1 MKIRMS
7 VSIEGADISAKPGD
21 EIDIEEGW
29 AKRLVESGQAE
40 YVKTKAAKTTRTVK
54 AKETR

>member
-1 MKIRMS
+1 MKIRMN
-7 VSIEGADISAKPGD
+7 VSIEGVDISAKPGD
-21 EIDIEEGW
+21 EIEIEEGW

-40 YVKTKAAKTTRTVK
+40 YVKTKPAKTTRTVK

>member
-1 MKIRMS
+1 MKIRMN
-7 VSIEGADISAKPGD
+7 VSIEGLDISAKPGD
-21 EIDIEEGW
+21 EIDIEKGW

-40 YVKTKAAKTTRTVK
+40 YIKTKAAKTTRTVK